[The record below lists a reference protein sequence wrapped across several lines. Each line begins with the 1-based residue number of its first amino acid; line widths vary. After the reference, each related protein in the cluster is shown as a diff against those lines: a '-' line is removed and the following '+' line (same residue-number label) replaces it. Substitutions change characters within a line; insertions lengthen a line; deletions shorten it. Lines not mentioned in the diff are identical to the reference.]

1 MDKNLLRYKGSK
13 KVMAII
19 TMLVLVQAIAILFQ
33 SVYLAKAIVA
43 MYKGEQWKNIFFL
56 FTVFFLALAV
66 RQGIQWF
73 KSKVAYRFAEQ
84 TSSYYQDLLLEKMFA
99 LGPRVVRKE
108 GSGNM
113 ITLCLEGVPQFRTYL
128 ELFVPRIISFFI
140 IPFVI
145 FIYTLQLDKL
155 SALILVI
162 VLPILMLFFVLL
174 GWAAERE
181 KNRKMAS
188 YKILA
193 NHFVDSLRGLVT
205 LKFLGRSK
213 QHRESIA
220 SVSEKYRKATIRT
233 LRIAFLSTFSLDFF
247 STLSVAVISVFL
259 GLRLIE
265 GEMSLLPALT
275 VLILAP
281 EYFNPVKD
289 LSNDYHATMDGL
301 HAGKMI
307 HRFLEEETA
316 ADDTD
321 EQAFG
326 HWDENSVLSL
336 QGIEK
341 HSAEEKRNLLSGIDL
356 TITGFKKIG
365 VIGLSGAGKSTL
377 INILAGFDQPTK
389 GKIIVNGVELSHL
402 TYRNWQRLI
411 NYIPQH
417 PYIFSGTVLDNIRF
431 YTPDATEEEVK
442 EAVRLAGLDPV
453 VAEFSEG
460 LQEKIGQGGRMIS
473 GGEEQRIALARAL
486 LDPRPILILDEPTAH
501 LDIETEHDIKS
512 RMLPFFKN
520 KLVILATHR
529 LHWMR
534 IMDEIIVLDQGKI
547 VERGTHEELLQKRG
561 KYWQLVKAHQG
572 GEKVDTVSKV
582 YTSVF

>member
-1 MDKNLLRYKGSK
+1 MDKKLFSYKGSK
-13 KVMAII
+13 KVIAII
-19 TMLVLVQAIAILFQ
+19 TFLVLVQAIAIVFQ
-33 SVYLAKAIVA
+33 SVSLARAIVA
-43 MYKGEQWKNIFFL
+43 MYEGQPREEIFFH
-56 FTVFFLALAV
+56 FFMFFLALSV
-66 RQGIQWF
+66 RQAMQWL
-73 KSKVAYRFAEQ
+73 KSKIAYRFAEQ
-84 TSSYYQDLLLEKMFA
+84 ISSYYQDRLLEKMFL
-99 LGPRVVRKE
+99 LGPQAVGKK

-113 ITLCLEGVPQFRTYL
+113 ITLCLEGVPEFRTYL
-128 ELFVPRIISFFI
+128 ELFIPRMISFVM

-145 FIYTLQLDKL
+145 FIYCLQLDKL
-155 SALILVI
+155 SAFILII
-162 VLPILMLFFVLL
+162 VLPVLMLFFVLL

-181 KNRKMAS
+181 KNKKMAS

-205 LKFLGRSK
+205 LKFLGRSR

-259 GLRLIE
+259 GIRLID
-265 GEMSLLPALT
+265 GEMSFLPALT

-301 HAGKMI
+301 HAGNMI
-307 HRFLEEETA
+307 HSFLEEESVAEDRETPA
-316 ADDTD
+316 L
-321 EQAFG
+321 G
-326 HWDENSVLSL
+326 CWDEKSVLTL

-341 HSAEEKRNLLSGIDL
+341 ESHEEKRTLLKDVNL
-356 TITGFKKIG
+356 TITGYKKIG
-365 VIGLSGAGKSTL
+365 IIGLSGAGKSTL
-377 INILAGFDQPTK
+377 INILSGFDQPSK
-389 GKIIVNGVELSHL
+389 GRILINGVQLSHL
-402 TYRNWQRLI
+402 TYRDWQRQI

-417 PYIFSGTVLDNIRF
+417 PYIFSGSVFDNIRF
-431 YTPDATEEEVK
+431 YTPEASQEEV
-442 EAVRLAGLDPV
+442 EAAIRLAGLDELV
-453 VAEFSEG
+453 REFPDG
-460 LQEKIGQGGRMIS
+460 LHEKIGQGGRAIS

-486 LDPRPILILDEPTAH
+486 LDNRPILVLDEPTAH

-512 RMLPFFKN
+512 RMLPLFEN

-534 IMDEIIVLDQGKI
+534 NMDEIIVLDQGQI
-547 VERGTHEELLQKRG
+547 VEQGSHDELLQRRG
-561 KYWQLVKAHQG
+561 RYWQLVQAHQG
-572 GEKVDTVSKV
+572 GERIDAFSEV
-582 YTSVF
+582 YSPVL

>member
-1 MDKNLLRYKGSK
+1 MDKKLFTYEGSK
-13 KVMAII
+13 KVIAII
-19 TMLVLVQAIAILFQ
+19 TILVLVQAIAIIFQ

-43 MYKGEQWKNIFFL
+43 MYEGAPWKQIFFL
-56 FTVFFLALAV
+56 FLLFFLALTV
-66 RQGIQWF
+66 RQLMQW
-73 KSKVAYRFAEQ
+73 SKAKIAYRFAEK
-84 TSSYYQDLLLEKMFA
+84 TSSYYQDRLLEKMFL
-99 LGPRVVRKE
+99 LGPRAVSQK

-128 ELFVPRIISFFI
+128 ELFIPRMISFVI
-140 IPFVI
+140 IPFII
-145 FIYTLQLDKL
+145 FLYCLHLDKL
-155 SALILVI
+155 SAI
-162 VLPILMLFFVLL
+162 VLIVVLPVLMFFFVIL

-181 KNRKMAS
+181 KNKKMAS

-220 SVSEKYRKATIRT
+220 AVSEKYRSATMRT

-259 GLRLIE
+259 GLRLID
-265 GEMSLLPALT
+265 GEMAFFPALT

-307 HRFLEEETA
+307 HRFLEEESIV
-316 ADDTD
+316 
-321 EQAFG
+321 ENYERPSFK
-326 HWDENSVLSL
+326 HWDENSVLTL
-336 QGIEK
+336 KGVEK
-341 HSAEEKRNLLSGIDL
+341 YSTEEERTILKNIDL

-365 VIGLSGAGKSTL
+365 IIGLSGAGKSTL
-377 INILAGFDQPTK
+377 INILSGFDQPSK
-389 GKIIVNGVELSHL
+389 GEISVNGVQFSHL
-402 TYRNWQRLI
+402 TYRDWHRQI

-417 PYIFSGTVLDNIRF
+417 PYIFSGSVLDNIRF
-431 YTPDATEEEVK
+431 YTPDATEEEVQ
-442 EAVRLAGLDPV
+442 EAICLAGLDQV
-453 VAEFSEG
+453 VREFPNG
-460 LQEKIGQGGRMIS
+460 LHEKIGQGGRSIS

-486 LDPRPILILDEPTAH
+486 LDDRPILVLDEPTAH
-501 LDIETEHDIKS
+501 LDIETEHDMKS
-512 RMLPFFKN
+512 RMLPLFEN

-534 IMDEIIVLDQGKI
+534 NMDEIIVLDQGEI
-547 VERGTHEELLQKRG
+547 VEKGTHEELLRRRG
-561 KYWQLVKAHQG
+561 KYWQLMQAHQG
-572 GEKVDTVSKV
+572 GEEVDAFPQV
-582 YTSVF
+582 YTPVL